1 MSATWTHIHF
11 NLTEVELQT
20 IYAIEDELSKEG
32 VTFDTGCWITPEGPR
47 EWHTDW
53 SLEGPLTVEDI
64 AKRLDEKGVSY
75 TLVMVPKLEEDE

>member
-11 NLTEVELQT
+11 NLKVVDLQT
-20 IYAIEDELSKEG
+20 IYAIEDELLKEG